1 MLRIT
6 RRLLGGFLLL
16 ILLVYLADFA
26 LWRRRLASGGGIDT
40 VQVSRV
46 SIATLK
52 SNKEEYYFDGTEMAP
67 CTRSLLPPP
76 TADGWGTPCWWLVR
90 HRQRVMRY

>member
-1 MLRIT
+1 MLRVAL
-6 RRLLGGFLLL
+6 RFVGGLLL
-16 ILLVYLADFA
+16 LVLFICLADFA
-26 LWRRRLASGGGIDT
+26 LWRVRMAKGSGMDV

-52 SNKEEYYFDGTEMAP
+52 SNKEEYYFDGTDTAP

-76 TADGWGTPCWWLVR
+76 TGDGWGMPCWWLVR
-90 HRQRVMRY
+90 HRQVVTRY